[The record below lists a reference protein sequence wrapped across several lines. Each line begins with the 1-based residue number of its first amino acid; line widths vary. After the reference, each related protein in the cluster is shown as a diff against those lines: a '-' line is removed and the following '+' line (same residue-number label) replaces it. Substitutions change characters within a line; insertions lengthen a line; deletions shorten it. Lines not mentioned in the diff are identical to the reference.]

1 MIEFKLEP
9 LTEDDGDF
17 RLVVYRA
24 TIKSSIDEL
33 FGWGDATQEAMVL
46 DQLRSGSHAVIVVDG
61 QRTGVL
67 QVEDTAEA
75 ILLSQIEI
83 LPQFQGRGIGTSV
96 IRSLI
101 DRSDREGKPLT
112 LHVFRT
118 NDSARRLYER
128 LGFVATGEDEHNI
141 QMTYTLTRS
150 ARDG

>member
-83 LPQFQGRGIGTSV
+83 LPQCQGRGIGTSV

-112 LHVFRT
+112 LHVFQT

-141 QMTYTLTRS
+141 QMTYTPTRS